1 MAPRKPKQE
10 KSAVPLEEM
19 EPVDEKKVKKQSQTS
34 PKASSKKEAPKQKVQ
49 SSEIAVGEKETS
61 LTPKDEHPK
70 TRQPFDRGPIL
81 LGAGLLFMGF
91 LLLAG
96 RFLHIPFNNFLW
108 PFIFIVPGVLVF
120 LSALSSESSSGEGLS
135 IVGGILS
142 MLGFVF
148 LMQTITGLWASWAYI
163 WALIAP
169 TSIGLSQM
177 VYGNLKNHDAI
188 AASGWR
194 LTKIGLSIFVVGF
207 LFFELIIGISGF
219 GLAQFG
225 LPVFPMILIFA
236 GAIMLARSFLRAK

>member
-10 KSAVPLEEM
+10 KPAVPLEET

-34 PKASSKKEAPKQKVQ
+34 QKASSKKEAPKQKVQ
-49 SSEIAVGEKETS
+49 SSEIAMVEKETS
-61 LTPKDEHPK
+61 PPPKDEHPK
-70 TRQPFDRGPIL
+70 IRQPFDRGPIF

-163 WALIAP
+163 WALVAP

-177 VYGNLKNHDAI
+177 IYGNLKNRDAI

-207 LFFELIIGISGF
+207 LFFELVLDISKF
-219 GLAQFG
+219 GFG

-236 GAIMLARSFLRAK
+236 GVIMLARSFLRAK

>member
-177 VYGNLKNHDAI
+177 VYGNLKNRDAI

-225 LPVFPMILIFA
+225 LPVFPMILIFL

>member
-10 KSAVPLEEM
+10 KPAVPLEEM
-19 EPVDEKKVKKQSQTS
+19 EPVDEKKVKKQSQTAQ
-34 PKASSKKEAPKQKVQ
+34 KASTKKEAPKQKMQ
-49 SSEIAVGEKETS
+49 SSEIEVGEKETS
-61 LTPKDEHPK
+61 TPLKDEQPK
-70 TRQPFDRGPIL
+70 TRQSFDRGPVL

-177 VYGNLKNHDAI
+177 VYGNLKNRDAI

-207 LFFELIIGISGF
+207 LFFELIIGISRF
-219 GLAQFG
+219 GLG

>member
-1 MAPRKPKQE
+1 MASRKPKQE
-10 KSAVPLEEM
+10 KSAAPLVEK
-19 EPVDEKKVKKQSQTS
+19 EPVDEKKVKKQTQT
-34 PKASSKKEAPKQKVQ
+34 ASKTISKKEAPRQKVQ
-49 SSEIAVGEKETS
+49 TPEKAVEVKETS
-61 LTPKDEHPK
+61 ISPKDVHPK
-70 TRQPFDRGPIL
+70 THHTYDQGPIL
-81 LGAGLLFMGF
+81 LGAGLLLMGF

-96 RFLHIPFNNFLW
+96 RFLHIPFNDFLW
-108 PFIFIVPGVLVF
+108 PFIFIVPGALVF

-163 WALIAP
+163 WALVAP

-177 VYGNLKNHDAI
+177 LYGNLKNRDAI

-207 LFFELIIGISGF
+207 LFFELIIGISRF
-219 GLAQFG
+219 GLG